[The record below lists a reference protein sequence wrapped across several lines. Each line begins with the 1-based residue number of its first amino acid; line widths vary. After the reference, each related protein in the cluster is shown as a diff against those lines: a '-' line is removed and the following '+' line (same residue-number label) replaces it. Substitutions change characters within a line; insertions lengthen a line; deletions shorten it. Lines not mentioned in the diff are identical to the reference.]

1 MDSVL
6 PIGKKHGC
14 FTIIGG
20 FEVYQEEVA
29 KKKIADL
36 EQKKQRFINGEI
48 ISDNNFESVDVYDRF
63 IQNWKSYKKYQCQ
76 CKCGKVCYYDETTLL
91 RKRWRDCGEKC
102 GLKQDRERKMIAS
115 YPRVKDKSYDI
126 DYLYT
131 THESLEVLECIGVSP
146 HRYQANQKNT
156 P

>member
-36 EQKKQRFINGEI
+36 E
-48 ISDNNFESVDVYDRF
+48 
-63 IQNWKSYKKYQCQ
+63 
-76 CKCGKVCYYDETTLL
+76 
-91 RKRWRDCGEKC
+91 
-102 GLKQDRERKMIAS
+102 
-115 YPRVKDKSYDI
+115 
-126 DYLYT
+126 
-131 THESLEVLECIGVSP
+131 GVSP
-146 HRYQANQKNT
+146 HRYPAKLIQRQL
-156 P
+156 